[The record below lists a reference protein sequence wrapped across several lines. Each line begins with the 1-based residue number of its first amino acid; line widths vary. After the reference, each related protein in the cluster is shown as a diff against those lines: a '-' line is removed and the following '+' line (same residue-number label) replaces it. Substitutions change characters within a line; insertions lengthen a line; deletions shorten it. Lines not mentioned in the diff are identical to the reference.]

1 MCTYCSLIY
10 EYGRHYTTLQ
20 YLSAEARN
28 PNPDEERTNV
38 PYHQSYNIICATAT
52 AAAAAAA
59 AAITVHCS
67 QFTGLKAS
75 QQLHCISTIKQHGMA
90 CEHHLS

>member
-1 MCTYCSLIY
+1 MNTVD
-10 EYGRHYTTLQ
+10 TTLQ

-52 AAAAAAA
+52 AAAAV
-59 AAITVHCS
+59 AITVHSS
-67 QFTGLKAS
+67 QV
-75 QQLHCISTIKQHGMA
+75 
-90 CEHHLS
+90 